1 MKCYTHQ
8 LSFSAAVAMAILYTL
23 GALVATV
30 FPTQA
35 LQLWAPLFYL
45 RTADL
50 LSPFF
55 GTTLSGFLS
64 GLIQSFIYTYL
75 YAWLLGTLYNFLI
88 PYTHD

>member
-8 LSFSAAVAMAILYTL
+8 LSFSAAAAMGVLYTL
-23 GALVATV
+23 GALAVAV
-30 FPTQA
+30 FPMQV

-55 GTTLSGFLS
+55 GMTWSGFLS

-75 YAWLLGTLYNFLI
+75 YAWLLGTLYNFLA
-88 PYTHD
+88 PCTDD